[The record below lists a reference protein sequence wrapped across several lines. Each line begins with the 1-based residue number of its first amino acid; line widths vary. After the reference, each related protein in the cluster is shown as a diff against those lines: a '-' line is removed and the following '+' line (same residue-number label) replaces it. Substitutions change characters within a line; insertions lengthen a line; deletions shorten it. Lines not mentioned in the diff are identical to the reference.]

1 MQVRQL
7 VVGPYQTNCYLL
19 AEEEKGRCWIIDP
32 GNNAPFL
39 IDAVGGTHLEVAA
52 ILLTHAHWDHIAAL
66 GDVHAAFPS
75 APIYVGEKDKDFL
88 GPNALERFE
97 RTGADR
103 GFLDVYHDEL
113 AKLPDPTHLLQGG
126 EQLFGGSIQVIAT
139 GGHTPGGMS
148 YYVPNGHLLFC
159 GDTLFAGSVGRTDLY
174 GGNYEALA
182 RSIQKL
188 RALPG
193 TTIVL
198 PGHGPETTLAQEQ
211 AENPYF

>member
-1 MQVRQL
+1 
-7 VVGPYQTNCYLL
+7 
-19 AEEEKGRCWIIDP
+19 
-32 GNNAPFL
+32 
-39 IDAVGGTHLEVAA
+39 
-52 ILLTHAHWDHIAAL
+52 
-66 GDVHAAFPS
+66 
-75 APIYVGEKDKDFL
+75 
-88 GPNALERFE
+88 
-97 RTGADR
+97 
-103 GFLDVYHDEL
+103 
-113 AKLPDPTHLLQGG
+113 
-126 EQLFGGSIQVIAT
+126 
-139 GGHTPGGMS
+139 MS

-211 AENPYF
+211 AENP

>member
-19 AEEEKGRCWIIDP
+19 AQEEKGRCWIIDP

-39 IDAVGGTHLEVAA
+39 IDAVGGTHLKLEA

-66 GDVHAAFPS
+66 GGVHEAFPS
-75 APIYVGEKDKDFL
+75 APIYVGGKDKAFL
-88 GPNALERFE
+88 GPKALGRFE
-97 RTGADR
+97 QTGADQA
-103 GFLDVYHDEL
+103 FLGCYRDEL
-113 AKLPDPTHLLQGG
+113 AKLPEPTHLLQGG
-126 EQLFGGSIQVIAT
+126 EQLFDGDIQAIAT

-148 YYVPNGHLLFC
+148 YSVPSDHLLFC
-159 GDTLFAGSVGRTDLY
+159 GDTLFAGSVGRTDMY
-174 GGNYEALA
+174 GGNYEELM
-182 RSIQKL
+182 RSIQRL
-188 RALPG
+188 RELPG

-198 PGHGPETTLAQEQ
+198 PGHGPTTTLAREA